1 MATVIGL
8 GMQIT
13 ASASGMAKG
22 LSEADKALRDLG
34 KIAGDSAKLFDQFK
48 GSTEAAAAAQS
59 AVSTDFKLLAT
70 TFQSGLISAEEFKQ
84 GLAEIAESAR
94 NTAAAFAEGQKITE
108 AVLTAEERRTKT
120 LQRLDQL
127 LQQGAISQQTYER
140 AAADASGANEQAATA
155 EEARAKAIARAAQI
169 TANNLT
175 PMQKYDQE
183 VLELQQHLAAGRI
196 SQETFNS
203 ALAKATASFA
213 KAESAA
219 KGYDA
224 AVESAGKGGTL
235 QFNELSGILSALPGP
250 IGNVAGRLSGLAS
263 AGEGLGRVFSGG
275 VSQGLSGLGASVA
288 GLINPF
294 TAGLA
299 AVAAFGAGAAAV
311 AQSLVELE
319 DRVEKLGNL
328 ADQLGVS
335 FEFIQ
340 VLEEAA
346 NRSGVSVETLSG
358 SMTRLQKTL
367 AGADEESKAATAAL
381 ARLGVSVEEINAL
394 SQKDQIRLIGD
405 RLAEIQDPAQRT
417 AAAMALFGKSGASL
431 LPFFKNLSPA
441 AADIERFGKV
451 LNDIDRGRIDDF
463 GAGLDALGVA
473 TRGLTTELTLPF
485 AGLGEG
491 ITKGAA
497 EFIGG
502 VNAIV
507 GPIGDVL
514 EPILSGLGDS
524 FELLGS
530 IFGTVGR
537 IIGAVLEPLGT
548 IFQGL
553 GQAFEPFRTAVVD
566 SVQAF
571 GDAAVATT
579 EWLVSFTPLGA
590 IADNIGAIG
599 EVIGR
604 VATIIGT
611 AFSQITEYI
620 GGVVSSFGEFI
631 AQSPLIERIGNTIST
646 VFGAVSS
653 TFQTIANAIGGFV
666 GRLLTIA
673 ENFLG
678 IERSSADAKDSVEDF
693 KDLGPPEG
701 FVDFEKAIGNSRDA
715 LNKAIEESA
724 EFGQAGF
731 DAALQFQQSLER
743 LQQQAEDG
751 ILNETAY
758 KAEVDKAT
766 EAYRSQIDT
775 IKEAQKAEEEKAKAA
790 ERAAQAAIDADQKR
804 VDAFIQSQG
813 LGSETPQQKNAED
826 LLAITRQIDEAE
838 AAIVQARAAGD
849 KEAENAALKRLA
861 ILDQAEAAAQEKVEF
876 GFTTT
881 DANQAIEKIRSD
893 LEESIEGVLEFGPAG
908 AEAAQAFAAK
918 LADLENQLELKLIDP
933 QQFEEAA
940 KQARDSFKEESD
952 RAKRLFDLKTQYQEQ
967 LAEIEQDRVEE
978 LSRASQKPLVIEDV
992 RTSGGFSEFVRL
1004 ASGRDDP
1011 AIEEYRQQTRE
1022 LRNLRKD
1029 IQQLGGT
1036 VEIIGA

>member
-22 LSEADKALRDLG
+22 LSEADRALRDLG
-34 KIAGDSAKLFDQFK
+34 KVADDSAKLFDQFK

-59 AVSTDFKLLAT
+59 AVATDFQLLAA
-70 TFQSGLISAEEFKQ
+70 TFQSGLISAEEFKR
-84 GLAEIAESAR
+84 GLAEIAQSAR
-94 NTAAAFAEGQKITE
+94 DTAAAFAEGQKITE
-108 AVLTAEERRTKT
+108 GVLTAEERRTKT

-140 AAADASGANEQAATA
+140 AAAEASGANEQAATA

-183 VLELQQHLAAGRI
+183 VLELQEHLAAGRI

-224 AVESAGKGGTL
+224 AVESAGKGGAL

-275 VSQGLSGLGASVA
+275 VSQGLAGIGSSVA

-299 AVAAFGAGAAAV
+299 AVAAFGAGAVAV
-311 AQSLVELE
+311 GKSLVELE

-346 NRSGVSVETLSG
+346 SRSGVSVETLSG

-381 ARLGVSVEEINAL
+381 ARLGISVEEINAL
-394 SQKDQIRLIGD
+394 SQEDQIRLIGA

-441 AADIERFGKV
+441 AADLERFGKV

-463 GAGLDALGVA
+463 GDGLDALRIA

-491 ITKGAA
+491 IAKGAA

-514 EPILSGLGDS
+514 EPILSSLGAS
-524 FELLGS
+524 FELVGT

-553 GQAFEPFRTAVVD
+553 GQAFEPFQTAVVD

-579 EWLVSFTPLGA
+579 EWLVSFTPLGV

-599 EVIGR
+599 EVVGR

-611 AFSQITEYI
+611 AFSKITEYL
-620 GGVVSSFGEFI
+620 GGVVSGFGEFI
-631 AQSPLIERIGNTIST
+631 AQSPLIERIGSTISA
-646 VFGAVSS
+646 VFGSVSS

-715 LNKAIEESA
+715 INKAIEESA
-724 EFGQAGF
+724 QFGQAGF

-743 LQQQAEDG
+743 LQQQAEAG
-751 ILNETAY
+751 ILNEEAY
-758 KAEVDKAT
+758 KNEVAKAT
-766 EAYRSQIDT
+766 EAYRQQIDT
-775 IKEAQKAEEEKAKAA
+775 IKDAQKAEEEKAKAA
-790 ERAAQAAIDADQKR
+790 ERAAQAAIDADRKR
-804 VDAFIQSQG
+804 VDAFIQSQDIG
-813 LGSETPQQKNAED
+813 AESPQEKAALD
-826 LLAITRQIDEAE
+826 LLAVTRQIEEAE
-838 AAIVQARAAGD
+838 AAIVAARAAGD
-849 KEAENAALKRLA
+849 KEAENAAIRRLA
-861 ILDQAEAAAQEKVEF
+861 VLDQAEKAAQEKVEF
-876 GFTTT
+876 GFTTG
-881 DANQAIEKIRSD
+881 DADRAVAKIRAD
-893 LEESIEGVLEFGPAG
+893 LESSVEGALEFGPAG
-908 AEAAQAFAAK
+908 VEAAQAFAAK
-918 LADLENQLELKLIDP
+918 LAQLENDLDLKLIDP
-933 QQFEEAA
+933 AQFEEAA
-940 KQARDSFKEESD
+940 KAARDSFNEEAD
-952 RAKRLFDLKTQYQEQ
+952 RAKRLFNLQTKYQEQ
-967 LAEIEQDRVEE
+967 LAEIEQDRVDE

-992 RTSGGFSEFVRL
+992 RTSGGISEFLRL
-1004 ASGRDDP
+1004 ATGREDP
-1011 AIEEYRQQTRE
+1011 AIEEYRQQTKE

-1029 IQQLGGT
+1029 IQQLGGA
-1036 VEIIGA
+1036 VEMI